1 MSSESR
7 SRIMAKVR
15 RGSLGQEATQIQAQ
29 LDSFGIAPA
38 APLPHTDIAT
48 AFMCNVLKNKGTLDC
63 APDRSTA
70 VKAVARYIY
79 EHYRSQRLVAGND
92 PRLAALPWRD
102 GGLLPRFGE
111 LEPGEPVSLTYARW
125 GVAETGT
132 VVTLTGKSNPA
143 ANNLL
148 TEAHIVLVDLADLLV
163 DMEQMWEHINAD
175 MATAGRPRGIN
186 CIAGPSGTGD
196 IEGKMVMGAHG
207 PRSWHVI
214 LLGDIPSTSVDEA
227 RRLSGQ

>member
-7 SRIMAKVR
+7 SRTMAKVR
-15 RGSLGQEATQIQAQ
+15 RGSLGQEATQIQGQ

-38 APLPHTDIAT
+38 APLPHADIAT
-48 AFMCNVLKNKGTLDC
+48 AFMCNVLKNKGTLDS
-63 APDRSTA
+63 APDRSAA
-70 VKAVARYIY
+70 VKAVARTIY
-79 EHYRSQRLVAGND
+79 ERYRSQRLVAGND

-111 LEPGEPVSLTYARW
+111 LEPGEPVSLSYARW
-125 GVAETGT
+125 GVAETGS

-148 TEAHIVLVDLADLLV
+148 SELHIVLLDLADLLV
-163 DMEQMWEHINAD
+163 DMEQMWERINAD
-175 MATAGRPRGIN
+175 MVITGRPRGIN
-186 CIAGPSGTGD
+186 CISGPSATAD

-214 LLGDIPSTSVDEA
+214 LLGGVPSSALEEA
-227 RRLSGQ
+227 RRLSSQ